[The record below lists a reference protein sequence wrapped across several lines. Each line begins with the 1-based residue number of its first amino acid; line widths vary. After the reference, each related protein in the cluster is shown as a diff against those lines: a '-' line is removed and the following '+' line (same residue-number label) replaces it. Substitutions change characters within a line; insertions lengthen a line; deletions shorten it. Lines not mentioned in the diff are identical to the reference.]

1 MKLYPTAASH
11 RLRYQSLLRDRAET
25 HLQELGEANL
35 RRMSRVEER
44 LKG

>member
-11 RLRYQSLLRDRAET
+11 HLRYQSLLRGRAEAN
-25 HLQELGEANL
+25 LQELGKANL
-35 RRMSRVEER
+35 GRMSRVEER